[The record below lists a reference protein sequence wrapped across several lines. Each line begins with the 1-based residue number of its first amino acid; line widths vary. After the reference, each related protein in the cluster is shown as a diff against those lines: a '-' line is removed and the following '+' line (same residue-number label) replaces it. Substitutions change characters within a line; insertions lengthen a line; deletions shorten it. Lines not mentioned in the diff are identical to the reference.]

1 VADCF
6 KYGNELP
13 VFIKLP
19 SQEVLCSMELL
30 IVLMEMRERGCL
42 KSMNRKTVDNSSD
55 IYL

>member
-1 VADCF
+1 MADCF